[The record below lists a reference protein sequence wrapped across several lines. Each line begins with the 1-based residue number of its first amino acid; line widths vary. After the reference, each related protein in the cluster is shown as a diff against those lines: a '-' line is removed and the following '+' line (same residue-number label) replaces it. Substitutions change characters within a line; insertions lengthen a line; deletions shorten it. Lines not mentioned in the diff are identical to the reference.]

1 MSISEKIKEINNKIK
16 QNKAQYDLDWQTA
29 KISALSSGNVS
40 KYEFLT
46 DKDVLAEK
54 DLLEKAAALKRF
66 EYSPLAKELKKQTS
80 VAEKQYQDFDK
91 VINYDEIEEPVKT
104 EKEEPLTINESSIF
118 YNNKYT
124 FNEFKNVEKYVNK
137 SFTARYDNN
146 LLPFY

>member
-1 MSISEKIKEINNKIK
+1 MSISEKIKEINNRIK

-91 VINYDEIEEPVKT
+91 VINYDEIEEPLKT